1 MSGFMRTTGM
11 LGLSKA
17 ELDERCRP
25 SGYVM
30 FLSPPKS
37 NEMSLLWQLLLCLF
51 GKKHVTNVAWESL
64 GKQRRATLATA
75 GKTMLIAGLFK

>member
-51 GKKHVTNVAWESL
+51 EKKMLPMWHGSHL
-64 GKQRRATLATA
+64 GSSAVQHLRPQE
-75 GKTMLIAGLFK
+75 IQC